1 MEENTHKLQ
10 ESGTK
15 AALEDFL
22 YSIPKSAHS
31 EMMRAIKAKSKPQ
44 VAAVLKKN
52 KVKMPFGERQSVQAA
67 MDYFMDFFG
76 PMESVQEA
84 VTDYKKVGT
93 HTYMRKD
100 KGPWRPVNFDIEF
113 KTVDKITYFRKDRGP
128 WLPMKKGDKYLGK
141 NESVEMGNDV
151 VSEASGFKM
160 NDPRLVKAAQS
171 ILPPEDKNNGPLIGK
186 ITRFMFDVWSSGNGK
201 TRLPELT
208 RLARTKF
215 GLVPGRS
222 PIQTSGFEPEG
233 DDITEKVELDARKGE
248 FKRTVFRLSND
259 RAIREARAKGNR
271 FAGLYD
277 DGSGKGAYVP
287 GPVDVKKENNTFQK
301 ELDGRMKSFKEAM
314 KRVEMYRKIREEKK
328 KMLTGQSVKE
338 EVEIEEASENLA
350 GCVEMVNGKFSMNEA
365 ELSPTQKRYRAFFKT
380 ALKKFGK
387 DSPDKMD
394 DGEKKKFFAY
404 VKSNWKG

>member
-1 MEENTHKLQ
+1 MEKNTHELQ
-10 ESGTK
+10 EGGVK

-22 YSIPKSAHS
+22 YSIPKSAHPQ
-31 EMMRAIKAKSKPQ
+31 MMRAVKAKSRSQ
-44 VAAVLKKN
+44 IAAILKKN
-52 KVKMPFGERQSVQAA
+52 KVKMPFSERECVGIV

-76 PMESVQEA
+76 PLESVQEA
-84 VTDYKKVGT
+84 
-93 HTYMRKD
+93 
-100 KGPWRPVNFDIEF
+100 
-113 KTVDKITYFRKDRGP
+113 
-128 WLPMKKGDKYLGK
+128 
-141 NESVEMGNDV
+141 
-151 VSEASGFKM
+151 AGFKM

-222 PIQTSGFEPEG
+222 PMQTSGFEPEG

-248 FKRTVFRLSND
+248 FKRTVLRLSHD
-259 RAIREARAKGNR
+259 RGIREARAKGNR

-277 DGSGKGAYVP
+277 DGSGRGAYVP
-287 GPVDVKKENNTFQK
+287 GPIDVKTENNTFQK

-338 EVEIEEASENLA
+338 EIEIEEASENLA

-387 DSPDKMD
+387 ASPDKMD
-394 DGEKKKFFAY
+394 DAEKKKFFAY

>member
-1 MEENTHKLQ
+1 MI
-10 ESGTK
+10 K
-15 AALEDFL
+15 AV
-22 YSIPKSAHS
+22 
-31 EMMRAIKAKSKPQ
+31 KAKSKPQ
-44 VAAVLKKN
+44 IVSILKKN
-52 KVKMPFGERQSVQAA
+52 KVKMPFGERESVQAV

-100 KGPWRPVNFDIEF
+100 KGPWRPVNFDIQF
-113 KTVDKITYFRKDRGP
+113 KTVDNMTYFRKDRGP

-141 NESVEMGNDV
+141 NESMEMGNDV

-160 NDPRLVKAAQS
+160 NDPRLVAAAQS
-171 ILPPEDKNNGPLIGK
+171 ILPSEDKNNGPLIGK
-186 ITRFMFDVWSSGNGK
+186 ITRFMFDVWSNSNGK

-222 PIQTSGFEPEG
+222 PMQTSGFEPDG

-248 FKRTVFRLSND
+248 FKRTVLRLSHD
-259 RAIREARAKGNR
+259 RSVREARSKGQR
-271 FAGLYD
+271 FEGLYD
-277 DGSGKGAYVP
+277 DGSGRGAYVP
-287 GPVDVKKENNTFQK
+287 GPVNVKKENETFQK

-328 KMLTGQSVKE
+328 NPMSQPVKE
-338 EVEIEEASENLA
+338 ATEIEEASEDLS
-350 GCVEMVNGKFSMNEA
+350 GCVEMVNGKFSMNEQ
-365 ELSPTQKRYRAFFKT
+365 ELSPTQKKYRAFFKSS
-380 ALKKFGK
+380 LKKFGK
-387 DSPDKMD
+387 SSPDKMD
-394 DGEKKKFFAY
+394 DAEKKKFFAY